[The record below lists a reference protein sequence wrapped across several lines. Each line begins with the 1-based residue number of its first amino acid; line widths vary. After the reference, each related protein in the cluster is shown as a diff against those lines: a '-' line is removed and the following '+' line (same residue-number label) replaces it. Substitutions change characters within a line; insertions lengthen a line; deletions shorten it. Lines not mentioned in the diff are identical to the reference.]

1 MKMEK
6 QHIDEAT
13 SGEVNV
19 KGLIFL
25 IGAVFG
31 ALIGG
36 LTQESFVAVIV
47 GLIVGLVFAAFFTSV
62 LLKDKPH
69 DR

>member
-1 MKMEK
+1 MMEQK
-6 QHIDEAT
+6 HMEEVQT
-13 SGEVNV
+13 KEVNV
-19 KGLIFL
+19 KGLIVL

-36 LTQESFVAVIV
+36 LTQESFVATIV
-47 GLIVGLVFAAFFTSV
+47 GLIVGLIFAAFFTSV

>member
-1 MKMEK
+1 MKMEQK
-6 QHIDEAT
+6 HIEEIET
-13 SGEVNV
+13 KEVNV

-31 ALIGG
+31 TLIGG
-36 LTQESFVAVIV
+36 LTQESFVAAVV
-47 GLIVGLVFAAFFTSV
+47 GLIVGLIVAAIYTSV